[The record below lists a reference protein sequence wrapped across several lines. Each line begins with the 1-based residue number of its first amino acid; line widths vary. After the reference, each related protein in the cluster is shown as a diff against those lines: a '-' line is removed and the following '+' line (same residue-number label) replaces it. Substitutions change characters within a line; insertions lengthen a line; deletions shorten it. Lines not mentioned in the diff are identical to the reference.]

1 MIGQIG
7 SFKRLS
13 TAIVSRKPVG
23 DVDANSWANSLLQL
37 RWFVRFIGVILLWC
51 FQWLAGVP
59 PGIQNIPKKGIS
71 CYDFPNT
78 KKKHGEKQN
87 EKESWKTSVSEKDRT
102 KLAVVEKWKFPR
114 NHRYLRNL
122 HQELEIS
129 GFHHFFGVISLKF
142 PNSWPLIMIRSW
154 HLRNSKVFTWMT
166 LNVIRMTM
174 AVASWDLKTCL
185 FGLFF

>member
-1 MIGQIG
+1 MQIPGQIP
-7 SFKRLS
+7 FYNW
-13 TAIVSRKPVG
+13 G
-23 DVDANSWANSLLQL
+23 DLYDLLGLYCFDAFNDWLVWPLEYKTFL
-37 RWFVRFIGVILLWC
+37 RREFHVMIFQIL
-51 FQWLAGVP
+51 
-59 PGIQNIPKKGIS
+59 
-71 CYDFPNT
+71 

-114 NHRYLRNL
+114 NHRYLWNL

-185 FGLFF
+185 FGLFFKQTVRLFEGILRYAGSQRCLLS